1 MISRCLVTLL
11 CLLTSRVS
19 GERSASVRSAGD
31 AGELI
36 EDLDYGS
43 LPDGITSDTVVVTY
57 FYDSEH
63 HSADTG
69 HQLLKKL
76 SKYFRRRPEVDI
88 RLCKVSCTG
97 ETGQFCRRHL
107 VNRAVHAFRQGH
119 PRVTLSLTGPSPL
132 DAAIATSLHLWLAE
146 RVAVLNTAQELA
158 ELQTRCRG
166 RCNILTAYFPSLG
179 ASEHR
184 LLLEAALD
192 ENTAEETTDDVTN
205 RLQFVMTSSEE
216 AVVDLPP
223 PLYQSLEDQTELLSP
238 RLWMLL
244 CGGGGDGEPLGTPGR
259 CHAAGFHWELS
270 AEELRHFLR
279 ASTRPGWV
287 KAAGAVSAREL
298 PFDLRRTHVTLLL
311 TDVTSLGRVTAA
323 APALGTLFRGSVG
336 FVILDLDSWP
346 AESLAEFGLDRE
358 HLYLPSLAFI
368 TRGME
373 TASAV
378 LNEYDDAVGFIQSQ
392 LIKYLKQ
399 VERQQ
404 RAETEWDDL
413 QLRTDNVP
421 AVLKQDDELELLLTD
436 EDDFSP
442 VREIGDEEFNTLSR
456 SDEFAVLVAYLPWD
470 PVSRCLLRKLTTL
483 PADLRRHLGRLSC
496 LDWSELCDR
505 VGVRSHPTVLVL
517 AGGHRRRVNGSLT
530 AAAVTRLLSSGA
542 APVPL
547 PVSSATLERW
557 MDGQLT
563 GSPLDGTDGVLLI
576 AASQHP
582 PSALTGPLRGEA
594 LLAQVEGSV
603 MQDMFGK
610 SSPLC
615 IKRND
620 PFQTKL
626 EIDLEKLELA
636 IAHCVPVM
644 PELDEETLHL
654 LPPSRWT
661 FLLFCSDGSCPVTT
675 VEDRLTEAVGQ
686 LALTVPHCFWISSS
700 SPVGRQ
706 ARQQYQLTSSRAL
719 VAVNLTS
726 GQVVKYTGPGSAKP
740 VLHWADR
747 VLSGHITGE
756 VLLKSEPWLPVLPP
770 IDFSS
775 SRRTETVPT
784 AEADTLDIM
793 DEFQGAAD
801 GPQTQRDEL

>member
-1 MISRCLVTLL
+1 MAALRSESMSCWWRHDWGRRWLSGGGVVRRGGDVVRRGADIPWGTESPGGKAGNMISRCLVTLL

-470 PVSRCLLRKLTTL
+470 PVSRCLLRQLTTL

-557 MDGQLT
+557 MHGQLT
-563 GSPLDGTDGVLLI
+563 GSPLDGTDDVLLI
-576 AASQHP
+576 AASQRP

-594 LLAQVEGSV
+594 LLAQVEDTV
-603 MQDMFGK
+603 MQD
-610 SSPLC
+610 
-615 IKRND
+615 I
-620 PFQTKL
+620 
-626 EIDLEKLELA
+626 
-636 IAHCVPVM
+636 
-644 PELDEETLHL
+644 
-654 LPPSRWT
+654 
-661 FLLFCSDGSCPVTT
+661 
-675 VEDRLTEAVGQ
+675 
-686 LALTVPHCFWISSS
+686 S

-706 ARQQYQLTSSRAL
+706 ARQQYQLTSARAL

-726 GQVVKYTGPGSAKP
+726 GQVVKYAGPGSAEP

-747 VLSGHITGE
+747 VLGGYITGE
-756 VLLKSEPWLPVLPP
+756 VLLKSESWLPVLPP

-775 SRRTETVPT
+775 SRRTESVPT

-793 DEFQGAAD
+793 DDFQGAAD
-801 GPQTQRDEL
+801 GMWQCNSHRIAYRRLDF

>member
-1 MISRCLVTLL
+1 M
-11 CLLTSRVS
+11 
-19 GERSASVRSAGD
+19 
-31 AGELI
+31 
-36 EDLDYGS
+36 
-43 LPDGITSDTVVVTY
+43 
-57 FYDSEH
+57 F
-63 HSADTG
+63 
-69 HQLLKKL
+69 
-76 SKYFRRRPEVDI
+76 
-88 RLCKVSCTG
+88 
-97 ETGQFCRRHL
+97 
-107 VNRAVHAFRQGH
+107 
-119 PRVTLSLTGPSPL
+119 
-132 DAAIATSLHLWLAE
+132 
-146 RVAVLNTAQELA
+146 
-158 ELQTRCRG
+158 
-166 RCNILTAYFPSLG
+166 ILF
-179 ASEHR
+179 SEHR

-192 ENTAEETTDDVTN
+192 ENAAEDTTDDVTN

-259 CHAAGFHWELS
+259 CHAAGFHWELN

-287 KAAGAVSAREL
+287 EAAGPVSAREL

-311 TDVTSLGRVTAA
+311 TDVTSRDRVTAA
-323 APALGTLFRGSVG
+323 APALGILFRGSVG
-336 FVILDLDSWP
+336 FVIINLDTWP

-368 TRGME
+368 TRGTE
-373 TASAV
+373 KASAV

-456 SDEFAVLVAYLPWD
+456 SDEFAVLVAYLP
-470 PVSRCLLRKLTTL
+470 C
-483 PADLRRHLGRLSC
+483 
-496 LDWSELCDR
+496 
-505 VGVRSHPTVLVL
+505 
-517 AGGHRRRVNGSLT
+517 
-530 AAAVTRLLSSGA
+530 
-542 APVPL
+542 
-547 PVSSATLERW
+547 
-557 MDGQLT
+557 
-563 GSPLDGTDGVLLI
+563 
-576 AASQHP
+576 
-582 PSALTGPLRGEA
+582 PLRGEA

-603 MQDMFGK
+603 MQD
-610 SSPLC
+610 
-615 IKRND
+615 I
-620 PFQTKL
+620 
-626 EIDLEKLELA
+626 
-636 IAHCVPVM
+636 
-644 PELDEETLHL
+644 
-654 LPPSRWT
+654 
-661 FLLFCSDGSCPVTT
+661 
-675 VEDRLTEAVGQ
+675 
-686 LALTVPHCFWISSS
+686 S

-726 GQVVKYTGPGSAKP
+726 GQVVKYAGPASAEP
-740 VLHWADR
+740 VLHWAEQ

-793 DEFQGAAD
+793 DDFQGAAD
-801 GPQTQRDEL
+801 GKSTTHSNLRRITCRR

>member
-1 MISRCLVTLL
+1 MAALRSESMSCWWRHDWGRRWLSGGGVVRRGGDVVRRGADIPWGTESPGGKAGNMISRCLVTLL

-456 SDEFAVLVAYLPWD
+456 SDEFAVLVAYLP
-470 PVSRCLLRKLTTL
+470 C
-483 PADLRRHLGRLSC
+483 
-496 LDWSELCDR
+496 
-505 VGVRSHPTVLVL
+505 
-517 AGGHRRRVNGSLT
+517 
-530 AAAVTRLLSSGA
+530 
-542 APVPL
+542 
-547 PVSSATLERW
+547 
-557 MDGQLT
+557 
-563 GSPLDGTDGVLLI
+563 
-576 AASQHP
+576 
-582 PSALTGPLRGEA
+582 PLRGEA
-594 LLAQVEGSV
+594 LLAQVEDTV
-603 MQDMFGK
+603 MQD
-610 SSPLC
+610 
-615 IKRND
+615 I
-620 PFQTKL
+620 
-626 EIDLEKLELA
+626 
-636 IAHCVPVM
+636 
-644 PELDEETLHL
+644 
-654 LPPSRWT
+654 
-661 FLLFCSDGSCPVTT
+661 
-675 VEDRLTEAVGQ
+675 
-686 LALTVPHCFWISSS
+686 S

-706 ARQQYQLTSSRAL
+706 ARQQYQLTSARAL

-726 GQVVKYTGPGSAKP
+726 GQVVKYAGPGSAEP

-747 VLSGHITGE
+747 VLGGYITGE
-756 VLLKSEPWLPVLPP
+756 VLLKSESWLPVLPP

-775 SRRTETVPT
+775 SRRTESVPT

-793 DEFQGAAD
+793 DDFQGAAD
-801 GPQTQRDEL
+801 GMWQCNSHRIAYRRLDF

>member
-1 MISRCLVTLL
+1 M
-11 CLLTSRVS
+11 
-19 GERSASVRSAGD
+19 
-31 AGELI
+31 
-36 EDLDYGS
+36 
-43 LPDGITSDTVVVTY
+43 
-57 FYDSEH
+57 F
-63 HSADTG
+63 
-69 HQLLKKL
+69 
-76 SKYFRRRPEVDI
+76 
-88 RLCKVSCTG
+88 
-97 ETGQFCRRHL
+97 
-107 VNRAVHAFRQGH
+107 
-119 PRVTLSLTGPSPL
+119 
-132 DAAIATSLHLWLAE
+132 
-146 RVAVLNTAQELA
+146 
-158 ELQTRCRG
+158 
-166 RCNILTAYFPSLG
+166 ILF
-179 ASEHR
+179 SEHR

-192 ENTAEETTDDVTN
+192 ENAAEDTTDDVTN

-259 CHAAGFHWELS
+259 CHAAGFHWELN

-287 KAAGAVSAREL
+287 EAAGPVSAREL

-311 TDVTSLGRVTAA
+311 TDVTSRDRVTAA
-323 APALGTLFRGSVG
+323 APALGILFRGSVG
-336 FVILDLDSWP
+336 FVIINLDTWP

-368 TRGME
+368 TRGTE
-373 TASAV
+373 KASAV

-470 PVSRCLLRKLTTL
+470 PVSRCLLRQLTTL
-483 PADLRRHLGRLSC
+483 PANLRRHLGRLSC
-496 LDWSELCDR
+496 LDWSELCHR
-505 VGVRSHPTVLVL
+505 IGVRSHPTALVL

-530 AAAVTRLLSSGA
+530 GAAVTRLLSSGA

-547 PVSSATLERW
+547 PVSRATLERW

-576 AASQHP
+576 AASQRP

-603 MQDMFGK
+603 MQD
-610 SSPLC
+610 
-615 IKRND
+615 I
-620 PFQTKL
+620 
-626 EIDLEKLELA
+626 
-636 IAHCVPVM
+636 
-644 PELDEETLHL
+644 
-654 LPPSRWT
+654 
-661 FLLFCSDGSCPVTT
+661 
-675 VEDRLTEAVGQ
+675 
-686 LALTVPHCFWISSS
+686 S

-726 GQVVKYTGPGSAKP
+726 GQVVKYAGPASAEP
-740 VLHWADR
+740 VLHWAEQ

-793 DEFQGAAD
+793 DDFQGAAD
-801 GPQTQRDEL
+801 GKSTTHSNLRRITCRR